1 MLCYMNTISDENKKE
16 NIDWDAKTVTRGNMS
31 AFEIHVMW
39 IEIFPVF
46 FTLIINV
53 RCVVSLQCPTSRYI
67 CTRGFDYQVYCPLL
81 TNYATSV
88 IYYLNTPWLKF
99 RAAIHGD
106 TKEPISFHWNHEM
119 V

>member
-46 FTLIINV
+46 L
-53 RCVVSLQCPTSRYI
+53 
-67 CTRGFDYQVYCPLL
+67 PL
-81 TNYATSV
+81 S
-88 IYYLNTPWLKF
+88 
-99 RAAIHGD
+99 
-106 TKEPISFHWNHEM
+106 
-119 V
+119 